1 MDYPGRNRKIA
12 VIGGGASGMMAAIAA
27 AEQGANVTLFER
39 QARVGR
45 KLAATGNGR
54 CNLTNTHAV
63 PARYHGA
70 EPAFPPGV
78 VAARVYGYATAP
90 LLWQTGGGL
99 DHPPAGGRPPRRHGG
114 RHEDGDLC
122 GAVPVRHHGIQPQ
135 ERCAVLQEKNIR

>member
-54 CNLTNTHAV
+54 CNLSNSHAD
-63 PARYHGA
+63 PSH
-70 EPAFPPGV
+70 
-78 VAARVYGYATAP
+78 
-90 LLWQTGGGL
+90 
-99 DHPPAGGRPPRRHGG
+99 
-114 RHEDGDLC
+114 
-122 GAVPVRHHGIQPQ
+122 
-135 ERCAVLQEKNIR
+135 